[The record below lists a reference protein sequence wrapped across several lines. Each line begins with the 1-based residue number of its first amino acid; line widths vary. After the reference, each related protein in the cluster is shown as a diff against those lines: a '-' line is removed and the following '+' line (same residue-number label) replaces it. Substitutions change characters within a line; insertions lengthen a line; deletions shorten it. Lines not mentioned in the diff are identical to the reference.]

1 LPELEV
7 RIYNLEQETK
17 HTIQIILKMKSMLFQ
32 VVYLNNKNIILWFF
46 FKERKKYH
54 SDLINFTVPMK
65 NDKEH
70 TEVLNILAEPVPD
83 ELLGLF

>member
-1 LPELEV
+1 LFIL
-7 RIYNLEQETK
+7 
-17 HTIQIILKMKSMLFQ
+17 IIKILF
-32 VVYLNNKNIILWFF
+32 YDFF
-46 FKERKKYH
+46 SKRKKYH

-70 TEVLNILAEPVPD
+70 IEVLNIRAEPVSD